1 MTRDTFVAQPGALPD
16 YSVAEDWSGGTV
28 PGLGATAVID
38 GTTVVVDP
46 GRTLTAHIVLQNG
59 AALTGNAGGFALGQ
73 GSAVS
78 VEGANA
84 LYGDAAIVNRGTLA
98 LNVGTHLTVVVENGA
113 IPASYGLRVPSFQNA
128 GHITVLNG
136 ATLSV
141 EGTELSN
148 TGAIA
153 VSGGT
158 LEVFGGGV
166 DGGQAEQP
174 IGGEIILE
182 AGGAALFGDGVGAQ
196 RIDFNGAGSL
206 TFGDVYDVHGVTI
219 GGFSTLDTIF
229 VPSMTDGKTL
239 LEHLAFKDL
248 PSHTAPQVVATS
260 AGAELLLEAVPPCF
274 ARGSCLLTPL
284 GYRPVETLIEGDP
297 VVTASG
303 DIRAVRWIGCRT
315 LDIAAHHRPEAVQPV
330 RLLPGA
336 LSPGVPNRSLRLS
349 PDHAL
354 LLRGV
359 LVPVKLLVNG
369 ATILRERGCVAVTYF
384 HVELDRHDILV
395 AENVAV
401 ESYIDTGNRMMFE
414 HSIGTPRRNPVF
426 GRGTQWDASAYAP
439 LCLGGATLR
448 QIRRELHERAGAL
461 GYVARTLTDIALWA
475 GSGKLARIGGADAY
489 PAFRLAGE
497 GGRIAIRSPRFVPA
511 EFSEG
516 SDSDE
521 AADERLL
528 GIALRAIQLDGAVLP
543 VRRLAISGFYPRAED
558 DIADWTDGNAEIKV
572 PDGVA
577 TIGLDIAAL
586 PMGWLSPTGHPI

>member
-1 MTRDTFVAQPGALPD
+1 MTRETFVAQPGALPD
-16 YSVAEDWSGGTV
+16 YSVAHDWSGGAV
-28 PGLGATAVID
+28 PGLGATAVVD
-38 GTTVVVDP
+38 GTTVVIDP
-46 GRTLTAHIVLQNG
+46 GKTLTAHIVLQTG
-59 AALTGNAGGFALGQ
+59 AALVGNGGGFSLGEA
-73 GSAVS
+73 SAVS

-84 LYGDAAIVNRGTLA
+84 LYGNGAIANRGTVVLD
-98 LNVGTHLTVVVENGA
+98 VGTHLDVVVENGA
-113 IPASYGLRVPSFQNA
+113 IPAGYGLKLPSFQNA
-128 GHITVLNG
+128 GQITVLNG

-158 LEVFGGGV
+158 LEVAGGAV
-166 DGGQAEQP
+166 DGGQAAP
-174 IGGEIILE
+174 PVGGEIILE
-182 AGGAALFGDGVGAQ
+182 AGGAALFSDGVAAQ

-206 TFGDVYDVHGVTI
+206 SFGDVNDIKAVTI
-219 GGFSTLDTIF
+219 SGFSTLDTIL
-229 VPSMTDGKTL
+229 VPSVADGQTL
-239 LEHLAFKDL
+239 LERLAFKDL
-248 PSHTAPQVVATS
+248 PSHTAPEVVATG

-284 GYRPVETLIEGDP
+284 GYRAVETLAVGDP
-297 VVTASG
+297 VVTVSG

-315 LDIAAHHRPEAVQPV
+315 LDIAAHRRPEAVQPV

-384 HVELDRHDILV
+384 HVELDRHEVLL

-401 ESYIDTGNRMMFE
+401 ESYIDTGNRSMFAQT
-414 HSIGTPRRNPVF
+414 SGTPRRDPVF

-448 QIRRELHERAGAL
+448 EIRQELHERACAL
-461 GYVARTLTDIALWA
+461 GYAARTLTDIALWS
-475 GSGKLARIGGADAY
+475 GSGKLLRIGGTDAY

-511 EFSEG
+511 EFTAGSSE
-516 SDSDE
+516 DP
-521 AADERLL
+521 ADERLL
-528 GIALRAIQLDGAVLP
+528 GIALRGIQLDEAFLP
-543 VRRLAISGFYPRAED
+543 VGRLAIAGFYPRAAD
-558 DIADWTDGNAEIKV
+558 DIADWTDGNAEIQV
-572 PDGVA
+572 PDGIA
-577 TIGLDIAAL
+577 MIGLDIAAL
-586 PMGWLSPTGHPI
+586 PIGWLSPTGHPI